1 MLDALRRLL
10 AAPTFADEEETRVA
24 AILNTMLLGC
34 AGISLVALIVQLVA
48 LEQTQL
54 ALLIYPAT
62 LLFSLGLLGLVRR
75 GRLQLAGSI
84 FLMFLWAAITT
95 GALTYGGIRSP
106 SAGGHI
112 LIVIIATLLF
122 SGRLVLMFVALSL
135 ATLAGILAVEEL
147 GYLPPRL
154 TPDTPEVAFIAHFIH
169 LFSAGFFLYL
179 AVKNLQDARLRAR
192 QGATKA
198 AELLREATTAKT
210 YADNILASMAESL
223 IVLDPRGTIVTVNK
237 ASLDLLGYTPE
248 LLLGKHFT
256 LVLPDFGALITDAEP
271 PIGAHE
277 PVERSYRNAEGRP
290 VPVLFSHARLPESQG
305 ERGGSVCVASD
316 ITQLKQAENSL
327 REAKQIA
334 EEASLAKSRFLANMS
349 HELRTPLN
357 AVIGYAE
364 MLLEEAEERKIVGSA
379 EDVRKIQFA
388 GKHLLGLISDILDLS
403 KIEAGR
409 MDIHLETFDV
419 ADMIDTVLSTVGPMI
434 AKNGN
439 QISISCPPSIGF
451 IHADLTKIRQILL
464 NLLSNAAK
472 FTDKGSIRLS
482 VSKLM
487 QGSTQSIQF
496 LIADTGIGM
505 TQGQVTQLFQAFSQG
520 DSSTSRR
527 YGGTGLGLAIT
538 KAFTDMLGGTIE
550 VQSKLGNGTVFV
562 VRLPFVNPRDLSGS
576 KRSGALPPEIAEVAR
591 AAAARAGLITAR
603 LDREGLPRGNP

>member
-62 LLFSLGLLGLVRR
+62 LLFSLGLLALVRR

-482 VSKLM
+482 VSKLL
-487 QGSTQSIQF
+487 QGNTQSIQF

-603 LDREGLPRGNP
+603 LDREGPPRGSP

>member
-10 AAPTFADEEETRVA
+10 AAPTFADDEDTRVA

-34 AGISLVALIVQLVA
+34 AGISLVALLVQLVA

-54 ALLIYPAT
+54 ALLIYPTAF
-62 LLFSLGLLGLVRR
+62 LFSLGLLGLVHR

-84 FLMFLWAAITT
+84 FLLFLWAAITL

-147 GYLPPRL
+147 GYLPQRL

-198 AELLREATTAKT
+198 ADLLREATTAKT

-256 LVLPDFGALITDAEP
+256 LVLPDFGALVTDAEP

-419 ADMIDTVLSTVGPMI
+419 ADMIDTVLGTVGPMI

-482 VSKLM
+482 VSKLL
-487 QGSTQSIQF
+487 QGHTQSIQF

-576 KRSGALPPEIAEVAR
+576 KRSGALPPEIADVAR

-603 LDREGLPRGNP
+603 VERDGQTRGNS

>member
-1 MLDALRRLL
+1 MLDHLRRLL

-24 AILNTMLLGC
+24 AILHTMLLGS
-34 AGISLVALIVQLVA
+34 AAIGILAVAVQVLA
-48 LEQTQL
+48 LGQRQ
-54 ALLIYPAT
+54 AVLLIYPALT
-62 LLFSLGLLGLVRR
+62 LLSLVLLALVRR
-75 GRLQLAGSI
+75 RRLQLAGSL
-84 FLMFLWAAITT
+84 FLLCLWAAISF

-106 SAGGHI
+106 SSGGHI

-122 SGRLVLMFVALSL
+122 NGRLVLMFVALSL
-135 ATLAGILAVEEL
+135 ATLAGILAIEL
-147 GYLPPRL
+147 AGHLPAQQ

-179 AVKNLQDARLRAR
+179 AVKNLQEARQRAR
-192 QGATKA
+192 QGASKA
-198 AELLREATTAKT
+198 ADLLREATSAKN

-223 IVLDPRGTIVTVNK
+223 VVLDPRGVIITVNK
-237 ASLDLLGYTPE
+237 ATLDLLGYRPGDM
-248 LLLGKHFT
+248 LGKPFS
-256 LVLPDFGALITDAEP
+256 LVLPDFGMLPTDESP
-271 PIGAHE
+271 PTGAHE
-277 PVERSYRNAEGRP
+277 PVERSYLNAAGRP
-290 VPVLFSHARLPESQG
+290 VPVLFSHARLPGDQG
-305 ERGGSVCVASD
+305 ERAGSVCVASD
-316 ITQLKQAENSL
+316 ITQLKYAENSL
-327 REAKQIA
+327 REAKQLA

-364 MLLEEAEERKIVGSA
+364 MLLEEAEERNIVGS
-379 EDVRKIQFA
+379 EEEVRKIQFA

-419 ADMIDTVLSTVGPMI
+419 ADMIDTVLGTVGPMI

-439 QISISCPPSIGF
+439 QMTVSCPPTIGF
-451 IHADLTKIRQILL
+451 VHADLTKIRQILL

-472 FTDKGSIRLS
+472 FTDKGAIRLS
-482 VSKLM
+482 VSKLL
-487 QGSTQSIQF
+487 QGVTPMIQF

-538 KAFTDMLGGTIE
+538 KAFTDMLGGSIE

-576 KRSGALPPEIAEVAR
+576 KRVGASEIAEAAR
-591 AAAARAGLITAR
+591 AAALRAGILKESR
-603 LDREGLPRGNP
+603 HF

>member
-603 LDREGLPRGNP
+603 LDREGLPRGHP